1 MPTNKDLSESDP
13 HPFAHFDL
21 LEKLQYMLDH
31 VPQSIFW
38 KDHKSRY
45 VWANKRC
52 VEDWGVD
59 SPADLVGYND
69 LFDLRPWTIE
79 QANAYLKDDQEV
91 MESGKAKLNII
102 EPQRRSDGQYAWL
115 NTSKVPL
122 FDEAGEVIGLMGTYE
137 DITERTHAEII
148 LRRDQQMLETI
159 FNSVPIAI
167 LWKDRESRYLG
178 CNNLFAQH
186 AGKSPQEI
194 VGLSDHD
201 MPWGEEQAAEFIA
214 DDLAVMESKKA
225 RLQYIEQLLL
235 ADGTLAWIQT
245 NKVPLQDADGF
256 ARGILITYQD
266 ITSQIAISE
275 ELREMR
281 AAAKE
286 ERQRLARDLH
296 DAVSQTL
303 WTASIIADILPA
315 LWESDREKGKK
326 NLKQLQQLTQ
336 GALAEMRMLL
346 LELRPSSLMATS
358 FQELL
363 DHLAEATMSRKEISI
378 VVTVNKTT
386 SLPIETKLALYR
398 IAQECLNN
406 ISRHSKATEAII
418 TVSESD
424 THLLLHIADNGR
436 GFDPAA
442 QTQKRMGLSIMSERA
457 EAIQAEFKIESEVD
471 QGTAVSVQWP
481 LPTTKKEAP

>member
-1 MPTNKDLSESDP
+1 MPQNTNLSESDP
-13 HPFAHFDL
+13 YPFANFDL
-21 LEKLQYMLDH
+21 VQKLQYMLDH
-31 VPQSIFW
+31 IPQSIFW
-38 KDHKSRY
+38 KDKNSKY

-52 VEDWGVD
+52 VEDWGVN
-59 SPADLVGYND
+59 SPDDLVGFND
-69 LFDLRPWTIE
+69 LFEERPWTVD

-122 FDEAGEVIGLMGTYE
+122 FDDDGSVVGLMGTYE

-148 LRRDQQMLETI
+148 LRRDQHMLETI
-159 FNSVPIAI
+159 LNSIPIAI
-167 LWKDRESRYLG
+167 LWKDLESRYLG
-178 CNNLFAQH
+178 CNTHFAQH
-186 AGKSPQEI
+186 AGMLPSEV
-194 VGLSDHD
+194 VGLSDYD
-201 MPWGEEQAAEFIA
+201 MPWKDEQAADFIA
-214 DDLAVMESKKA
+214 DDLAVMESGESS
-225 RLQYIEQLLL
+225 LQYVEQLRF

-245 NKVPLQDADGF
+245 NKVPLQDTDGTVT
-256 ARGILITYQD
+256 GILVSYQD
-266 ITSQIAISE
+266 ITNQISISE

-281 AAAKE
+281 AAAAE

-303 WTASIIADILPA
+303 WTASIIADILPS
-315 LWESDREKGKK
+315 LWESDREKGEK

-363 DHLAEATMSRKEISI
+363 EHLAEATMSRKEIDI
-378 VVTVNKTT
+378 VVTVDKTT
-386 SLPIETKLALYR
+386 KLPIETKLALYR

-406 ISRHSKATEAII
+406 ISRHSKATQATLSVNE
-418 TVSESD
+418 SE
-424 THLLLHIADNGR
+424 THLFLEIKDNGR
-436 GFDPAA
+436 GFEPA
-442 QTQKRMGLSIMSERA
+442 KLDSNRMGLSIMKERA
-457 EAIQAEFKIESEVD
+457 ESIQADIGIES
-471 QGTAVSVQWP
+471 QPGKGTTIVVKWP
-481 LPTTKKEAP
+481 IPNHRGQNE

>member
-1 MPTNKDLSESDP
+1 M
-13 HPFAHFDL
+13 
-21 LEKLQYMLDH
+21 
-31 VPQSIFW
+31 PQSIFW
-38 KDHKSRY
+38 KDRHSRY

-69 LFDLRPWTIE
+69 LFDLRPWTVE

-122 FDEAGEVIGLMGTYE
+122 FDDDGEVIGLMGTYE

-148 LRRDQQMLETI
+148 LRRDQQILETI

-178 CNNLFAQH
+178 CNNLLAQN
-186 AGKSPQEI
+186 AGMSPKEI
-194 VGLSDHD
+194 VGLSDFD
-201 MPWGEEQAAEFIA
+201 MPWGKEHAADFVAE
-214 DDLAVMESKKA
+214 DKEVMESKEA
-225 RLQYIEQLLL
+225 HLQYVEQLRL
-235 ADGTLAWIQT
+235 ADGTLAWIQS
-245 NKVPLQDADGF
+245 NKVPLQDAHGEVT
-256 ARGILITYQD
+256 GILVTYQD
-266 ITSQIAISE
+266 ITSQMAISE

-303 WTASIIADILPA
+303 WTASIIADILPS
-315 LWESDREKGKK
+315 LWEMDREKGEK

-363 DHLAEATMSRKEISI
+363 DHLAEATMSRKEINI
-378 VVTVNKTT
+378 GVTVDKTT

-406 ISRHSKATEAII
+406 ISRHSKATEAAI
-418 TVSESD
+418 TVNEST
-424 THLLLHIADNGR
+424 THLYLIINDNGR

-442 QTQKRMGLSIMSERA
+442 QTQKRMGLSIMKERA
-457 EAIQAEFKIESEVD
+457 ESIQADFKVESEVSR
-471 QGTAVSVQWP
+471 GTAVTVKWP
-481 LPTTKKEAP
+481 LPTTKEEAS